1 MAPRTHVGPH
11 GEVACACRRTSLPA
25 SSETSRRAQPPPPT
39 AVAAACAPPDWLAPA
54 SPEFRRRAI
63 EPFLFFA
70 LFFLLFLL
78 CECSHVL
85 KQRGAAVPITTI
97 PAAAAAARRGIA
109 CCAHVLV
116 ASQHPIAAPR
126 RRVVASSHLMP
137 TICHRAGADR
147 SRKQHRVP
155 GPLGRGRLLRLTCP
169 ALPCP
174 CRSLAFPGPPRRS
187 TTATMPSERANER
200 ASKCGQRK
208 SGCTH
213 THSDRQGP
221 SALLFTSTTA
231 ANGQAKSARDAPAA
245 PAPSLFLLRQ
255 ARPILLLPA
264 PSSCP
269 YPTLGVH

>member
-97 PAAAAAARRGIA
+97 PAAAAARRGIA